1 MERRLRYP
9 VLATFATS
17 LRRSFHRAS
26 EILLCRRKTQR
37 LSMEASNSFREW
49 SVNLHNNHDH
59 LLSALHVLTE
69 RERTRGRARLSSCNP
84 PNHSLPV
91 HLPHAPPSVLG
102 ISDSLI
108 EYYSTVKGCQ
118 LESRS
123 CNRYADILPYDRTR
137 ITINNRYFNGDWVRE
152 RAGGHWFI
160 ATQAPL
166 PETAHEFLSILADL
180 DPSVRPPGQDS
191 PHVRT
196 VVQLTQDVESGRR
209 KAHVYFPS
217 SAGESWVVRPD

>member
-84 PNHSLPV
+84 PNHPLPPCNPPNHSLPV

-102 ISDSLI
+102 ISD
-108 EYYSTVKGCQ
+108 
-118 LESRS
+118 
-123 CNRYADILPYDRTR
+123 
-137 ITINNRYFNGDWVRE
+137 
-152 RAGGHWFI
+152 
-160 ATQAPL
+160 
-166 PETAHEFLSILADL
+166 
-180 DPSVRPPGQDS
+180 
-191 PHVRT
+191 
-196 VVQLTQDVESGRR
+196 
-209 KAHVYFPS
+209 
-217 SAGESWVVRPD
+217 